1 MELAFFWPVGFLQQ
15 PVVGD
20 QARLSAVRLLSA
32 FFLTTIPENRRLRE
46 ADTVAHSKGLTEA
59 LSAKEELTLKVTKEI
74 VVKFI
79 EVGRLSPASF
89 PETFKMVIDTVRQSL
104 EEEWPAAGGQ

>member
-1 MELAFFWPVGFLQQ
+1 LYYTKKFGAQG
-15 PVVGD
+15 G
-20 QARLSAVRLLSA
+20 
-32 FFLTTIPENRRLRE
+32 N
-46 ADTVAHSKGLTEA
+46 VAHGKGSAEA
-59 LSAKEELTLKVTKEI
+59 LSPKEEMALKVTKEI

-104 EEEWPAAGGQ
+104 EE

>member
-1 MELAFFWPVGFLQQ
+1 M
-15 PVVGD
+15 
-20 QARLSAVRLLSA
+20 
-32 FFLTTIPENRRLRE
+32 
-46 ADTVAHSKGLTEA
+46 AHSKGSTEA
-59 LSAKEELTLKVTKEI
+59 LSPKEELALKVTKEI

-104 EEEWPAAGGQ
+104 EE

>member
-1 MELAFFWPVGFLQQ
+1 M
-15 PVVGD
+15 
-20 QARLSAVRLLSA
+20 
-32 FFLTTIPENRRLRE
+32 
-46 ADTVAHSKGLTEA
+46 AHSKDSTEA
-59 LSAKEELTLKVTKEI
+59 LSPREELAFKVTKEI

-104 EEEWPAAGGQ
+104 EEEWPVTSDQ